1 MKTTH
6 EVRIDKT
13 LAIALVA
20 MTAMLGACAS
30 SGSRPTPSLAA
41 APAANQQITE
51 LTSRIE
57 ELTSQLEAARA
68 EAESAKNLA
77 ENAQATADAA
87 QIMAASTDD
96 RIEQLFEK
104 SVFK

>member
-1 MKTTH
+1 MKNLPT
-6 EVRIDKT
+6 VPGKLT
-13 LAIALVA
+13 LAIAIVA
-20 MTAMLGACAS
+20 ATTVISACGSSSKPRPTSQGFS
-30 SGSRPTPSLAA
+30 SGSP
-41 APAANQQITE
+41 NQIAD
-51 LTSRIE
+51 LTRRIE

-68 EAESAKNLA
+68 EAAAAKNIA

-96 RIEQLFEK
+96 RIETMFQK

>member
-1 MKTTH
+1 MIQQHK
-6 EVRIDKT
+6 I
-13 LAIALVA
+13 AIAVTLIAASVII
-20 MTAMLGACAS
+20 GACSSSGPRTTSPSFS
-30 SGSRPTPSLAA
+30 SGSSS
-41 APAANQQITE
+41 QQIAE
-51 LTSRIE
+51 LTNRIN

-68 EAESAKNLA
+68 EAESARNLA

-96 RIEQLFEK
+96 RIEAMFEK